1 MIIELKRLWKQA
13 FGDPD
18 AFIDLFFCHG
28 YSPERCA
35 HLSSEGRVAAALY
48 WFDCS
53 LAGQK
58 WAYLYAIA
66 TDEAYRNQG
75 LCRRL
80 MAQTHEHLRSSG
92 YAGAI
97 LVPGSKELFSFYE
110 KLGYRTCCHVAEAA
124 YPAGVAV
131 SLRSVGQEEYAQLR
145 KTLLPEGGMVQEGK
159 TLDYLSAYARFYA
172 GEGFVLAAT
181 LDGNTAIVYELLGC
195 ADGPEIAAA
204 LGVNT
209 ARIRAPGK
217 DKPFAMYYPLTD
229 APVPSYFGLALD

>member
-1 MIIELKRLWKQA
+1 MITELKRLWKQA

-18 AFIDLFFCHG
+18 AFIDLFFRHG

-35 HLSSEGRVAAALY
+35 YLSSEGRVAAALY

-80 MAQTHEHLRSSG
+80 MTQTHQQLRSSG

-110 KLGYRTCCHVAEAA
+110 KLGYRTCCHVTETEH
-124 YPAGVAV
+124 PAGTPVP
-131 SLRSVGQEEYAQLR
+131 LRPVGQAEYAALR
-145 KTLLPEGGMVQEGK
+145 KALLPEGGMVQEGK
-159 TLDYLSAYARFYA
+159 TLDYLSAYAQFYA
-172 GEGFVLAAT
+172 GDGFVLAAGM
-181 LDGNTAIVYELLGC
+181 DGNTAIVHELLGC
-195 ADGPEIAAA
+195 ADGPGVAAA
-204 LGVNT
+204 LGADT
-209 ARIRAPGK
+209 ARIRTPGSS
-217 DKPFAMYYPLTD
+217 KPFAMYYPLSD
-229 APVPSYFGLALD
+229 APAPAYFGLALD

>member
-1 MIIELKRLWKQA
+1 MITELKRLWKQA

-18 AFIDLFFCHG
+18 TFIDLFFRHG

-35 HLSSEGRVAAALY
+35 YLSSEGRVMAALY

-80 MAQTHEHLRSSG
+80 IAQTHEHLRRSG

-97 LVPGSKELFSFYE
+97 LVPGSKELFSFYK
-110 KLGYRTCCHVAEAA
+110 KLGYRTCCHVTEIVHPAA
-124 YPAGVAV
+124 VPVP
-131 SLRSVGQEEYAQLR
+131 LRSVGQAEYAALR
-145 KTLLPEGGMVQEGK
+145 KALLPEGGMIQEGE

-172 GEGFVLAAT
+172 GDGFVLAAGM
-181 LDGNTAIVYELLGC
+181 DGNTAIVHELLGRF
-195 ADGPEIAAA
+195 DGSGIAAA
-204 LGVNT
+204 LGADT
-209 ARIRAPGK
+209 ARIRTPGNS
-217 DKPFAMYYPLTD
+217 KPFAMYYPLTN